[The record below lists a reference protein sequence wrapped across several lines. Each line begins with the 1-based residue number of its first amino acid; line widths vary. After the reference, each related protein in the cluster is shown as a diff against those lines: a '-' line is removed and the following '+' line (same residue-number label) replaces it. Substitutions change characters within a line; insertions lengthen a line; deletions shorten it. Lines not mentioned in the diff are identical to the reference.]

1 MCLHSTFAADTHVA
15 NLCNLF
21 RGAFP
26 LLYTDSSKE
35 SDFQKDV
42 DKRVQ
47 WAIKE
52 AKLANF
58 LKDGQKVVVVQGYTQ
73 GQGHTNTMRIIEA

>member
-1 MCLHSTFAADTHVA
+1 VLAICTADTHVA

-21 RGAFP
+21 RGAVP
-26 LLYTDSSKE
+26 LLYSDASKE
-35 SDFQKDV
+35 ADFQKDV
-42 DKRVQ
+42 DKRVT

-58 LKDGQKVVVVQGYTQ
+58 LKDGQKVCGVLIQ
-73 GQGHTNTMRIIEA
+73 RILIAPS

>member
-1 MCLHSTFAADTHVA
+1 VFTHARLCDAADTHVA

-26 LLYTDSSKE
+26 LLYTDTAKE

-58 LKDGQKVVVVQGYTQ
+58 LKDGQKVWRCSG
-73 GQGHTNTMRIIEA
+73 